1 MIDLIKTTVIES
13 QKQSRARI
21 RRELE
26 QRAFDEE
33 IKKIQGEK

>member
-1 MIDLIKTTVIES
+1 MIDLIKTTVIEN
-13 QKQSRARI
+13 QKQRRARI

-26 QRAFDEE
+26 QRAFDKE